1 MQVYCKGTA
10 RLKHKTTGSI
20 HEIESDELDWDVVG
34 GDERQMGPEIHYEAV
49 VEHRELGRLT
59 WSLWEYPQGIEN
71 FRETNKGE
79 HELLEDFDYGL
90 DGPDIWVDYTL
101 PDDPL
106 TIFMDSYHRT
116 GDLLAD
122 HGGDDGRNLLNR
134 MVFSHQVTALE
145 AYLGDTLIKEVLA
158 DKAARTRLMTE
169 DRELAKER
177 FSLAQI
183 AAATDDLVETRIIEY
198 LRSIQYH
205 NLEKVDFLYRTI
217 FQIPILK
224 LAQDTTG
231 LLKAVR
237 LRHDCVHRNGFD
249 KDGNELTVFTKQ
261 FVQDTADLI
270 KEFVAEIEKQ
280 IRARPR

>member
-1 MQVYCKGTA
+1 
-10 RLKHKTTGSI
+10 
-20 HEIESDELDWDVVG
+20 
-34 GDERQMGPEIHYEAV
+34 
-49 VEHRELGRLT
+49 
-59 WSLWEYPQGIEN
+59 
-71 FRETNKGE
+71 
-79 HELLEDFDYGL
+79 
-90 DGPDIWVDYTL
+90 
-101 PDDPL
+101 
-106 TIFMDSYHRT
+106 
-116 GDLLAD
+116 
-122 HGGDDGRNLLNR
+122 

-169 DRELAKER
+169 DRELAKEQ